1 MTKAELIEK
10 IKKLLALSDSSNP
23 NEAAV
28 ALSRAQ
34 KLMEKFNIESKEVN
48 SENGIDEIKL
58 KTLSS
63 ISTQIIMSKLLN
75 IIRKAFG
82 IEFILHTTN
91 SKVTSISLIGPSD
104 ILESCEYIFTVLSRQ
119 AAFAIGEYTKLMEGE
134 IYLET
139 ARNLGFINELQTK
152 VFPFYSAVYGTHSQM
167 LREIDINIAQNK
179 YENNTNKAYK
189 MLGET
194 FKDLRNVGYKLVS
207 PGYARELKR
216 IFTSIAKEKKQG
228 FIQGYFSSISEKISE
243 YAQPSEIQEHIDKYI
258 SDKHPDLS
266 EVRRHS
272 IHNTYTAYQAY
283 QKGVSEGSKVS
294 LNSAIK
300 DYAPKM
306 DVIGM
311 K

>member
-1 MTKAELIEK
+1 MTKEELIDK

-23 NEAAV
+23 HEAAA
-28 ALSRAQ
+28 ALARAQ
-34 KLMEKFNIESKEVN
+34 KLMEKYNIESKEIN
-48 SENGIDEIKL
+48 ADNGIDEIKL

-63 ISTQIIMSKLLN
+63 ISTQLIMSKLLN

-82 IEFILHTTN
+82 VEPILHTNNSRVTN
-91 SKVTSISLIGPSD
+91 ISLIGPAD

-119 AAFAIGEYTKLMEGE
+119 AAFAIGEYTKMMDGE

-139 ARNLGFINELQTK
+139 ARNASFMCELQTK
-152 VFPFYSAVYGTHSQM
+152 TPSFYNTVYGSQLTNLSCIM
-167 LREIDINIAQNK
+167 NEISM
-179 YENNTNKAYK
+179 NNDAVFRNRTYK
-189 MLGET
+189 ILGEK
-194 FKDLRNVGYKLVS
+194 FKKLRNLGYLRVSVGFER
-207 PGYARELKR
+207 GLKR

-228 FIQGYFSSISEKISE
+228 FIQGYFNSISEKICE
-243 YAQPSEIQEHIDKYI
+243 YAQPFEIQENIDKYI

-272 IHNTYTAYQAY
+272 VYNTFAAYQAY
-283 QKGVSEGSKVS
+283 QKGVSEGNKVS

-306 DVIGM
+306 DAIGM